1 MSYEDVVNQELIKRI
16 QEILKDWRNG
26 EYGGNSDEDAFE
38 ALYDIETEVHEAVG
52 EE

>member
-1 MSYEDVVNQELIKRI
+1 MSYEGAVNRELIKRI
-16 QEILKDWRNG
+16 QEILKDWRVG
-26 EYGGNSDEDAFE
+26 EYGGNSEEDAFN

>member
-26 EYGGNSDEDAFE
+26 GYYDDCAG